1 MRPGRAA
8 PRVAF
13 LFLGETLL
21 IPHLYPIVEALA
33 VLDPALAIDL
43 WVGTAT
49 HEALLGKWSALLPGV
64 AIRRAPFFVAEGGRA
79 AGDKPR
85 LPPKIPTLVALAP
98 RLSGTRVAVCA
109 ELTSLWLPVLFPLT
123 RTRFVK
129 TAHGAGSVQRRR
141 GPRRWATWRTLVP
154 SAREREQYLSIGYRP
169 DQVVATGYIKS
180 AFRQRTGRDGL
191 FGDDRPIL
199 VYAPHWQPHRSS
211 WWRWG
216 REIVALLAAQDR
228 YNVVLAPHQ
237 RLPEG
242 DAEARAFLLAAAVDH
257 AHIHVDLDSFS
268 TVDGSY
274 LAAADLYL
282 GDTSSQVVEFMASPR
297 PCVFLDAQGTDWQA
311 RPDRDFW
318 HCGEVVA
325 SLDRL
330 PDALAEAPALHSNYR
345 AMQEAFVAEALGV
358 VGLPAPIRAAG
369 AILETLVST
378 ERSPIDR
385 DFRDLL
391 GKLG

>member
-1 MRPGRAA
+1 MTTAA

-21 IPHLYPIVEALA
+21 MPHLYPIVEALA
-33 VLDPALAIDL
+33 VLDPALPIDL
-43 WVGTAT
+43 WAGTAT
-49 HEALLGKWSALLPGV
+49 HEALLAKWSAALPSV
-64 AIRRAPFFVAEGGRA
+64 TVRRAPFFVTTSGRA
-79 AGDKPR
+79 AGDKPK

-109 ELTSLWLPVLFPLT
+109 ELTSLWLPVMFPLT

-154 SAREREQYLSIGYRP
+154 SERERDQYLAIGYRP
-169 DQVVATGYIKS
+169 DQVVASGYIKS
-180 AFRQRTGRDGL
+180 AFRQRTGREGL
-191 FGDDRPIL
+191 FRDDRPIL

-211 WWRWG
+211 WWKWG

-228 YNVVLAPHQ
+228 YNVILAPHQ

-242 DAEARAFLLAAAVDH
+242 DGEARAFLLAAAANH
-257 AHIHVDLDSFS
+257 SNLHVDLDSFS

-282 GDTSSQVVEFMASPR
+282 GDTSSQVVEFMATPR
-297 PCVFLDAQGTDWQA
+297 PCVFLDAQKTEWRTRA
-311 RPDRDFW
+311 DRDFW
-318 HCGEVVA
+318 HCGEVVTA
-325 SLDRL
+325 LDKL
-330 PDALAEAPALHSNYR
+330 PDALLRAPQRHPDYA
-345 AMQEAFVAEALGV
+345 AIQKAFVAEALGV
-358 VGLPAPIRAAG
+358 VGVPAPIRAAG
-369 AILETLVST
+369 AILETLVSA
-378 ERSPIDR
+378 ERSPLDR

-391 GKLG
+391 GKLR